1 MFTVKVSQKNGPEKV
16 IEFSD
21 GEVSIGRV
29 SSNEIVLPKSNIS
42 KRHALLTHSSGG
54 LAITDTKSTNGTFVN
69 GERINGVCDLSQ
81 GDKIY
86 LGEFTVEVV
95 TIQIASTASSAKS
108 SPSRIET
115 KSQPKLDPGSGSHDK
130 ILSDD
135 WGANGEISDS
145 WTGDWKSQTAQAKS
159 DSAAVDVLDMA
170 SGFPTIEPSIEAH
183 DFAPEVIIP
192 PAPATATTPTSSP
205 LPYVDGASTA
215 SVVENLD
222 LSDMD
227 LDLDDDPEEPEESSE
242 SSETL
247 VALMEDTSIHRIEI
261 NRSGPV
267 FADRGRGNVQT
278 QVTLTD
284 SDTQGF
290 LNSLLKQAGLP
301 SRSDQALL
309 DFTLPNGSRV
319 QVTQAPIAVN
329 GPHITIHKTAA
340 HPDDLDALD
349 PENLDGG
356 AINYLK
362 QILSQGRS
370 IVVAAS
376 GYSSDPLYSLV
387 ALAGSIAGSERVVTV
402 SHGAQFN
409 IKHPQSVALQTG
421 NHAAPDS
428 QVLEHA
434 LTMQPGYIVDGPS
447 PSSLDNIETMMRA
460 GHHCFIGTIY
470 ASNLEE
476 ATSLL
481 LLKSPKCP
489 EILITQDNDTE
500 GQPYIVGIYQASGSG
515 YSPLFIRTPNGNLEA
530 IGDRTELR

>member
-21 GEVSIGRV
+21 GEVRIGRV

-69 GERINGVCDLSQ
+69 GERINGVCDLNL

-95 TIQIASTASSAKS
+95 DIQIAQAADA

-115 KSQPKLDPGSGSHDK
+115 KSQPKLDPILGNDDK

-145 WTGDWKSQTAQAKS
+145 WTGDWKSQTAQAKR

-222 LSDMD
+222 LPEMD
-227 LDLDDDPEEPEESSE
+227 LDLDDESDEPEE

-247 VALMEDTSIHRIEI
+247 VALMEDTSVHRIEI
-261 NRSGPV
+261 NQPGPV
-267 FADRGRGNVQT
+267 FVDRGQGTEAT
-278 QVTLTD
+278 QVSLTE

-290 LNSLLKQAGLP
+290 LNSLLKQAGET
-301 SRSDQALL
+301 SNANQALL
-309 DFTLPNGSRV
+309 DFTLPNGARV
-319 QVTQAPIAVN
+319 QVTQTPIAIN
-329 GPHITIHKTAA
+329 GPHITIHKTAE
-340 HPDDLDALD
+340 L
-349 PENLDGG
+349 PENLDALGPDNLNSG

-362 QILSQGRS
+362 QALEQGRS
-370 IVVAAS
+370 MVVAAS
-376 GYSSDPLYSLV
+376 SYSSDPLLTLS
-387 ALAGSIAGSERVVTV
+387 ALAGSIQGAARIVTV
-402 SHGAQFN
+402 AHGAPFKLQQAST
-409 IKHPQSVALQTG
+409 IALRCGHQAQQ
-421 NHAAPDS
+421 AADIIM
-428 QVLEHA
+428 HA
-434 LTMQPGYIVDGPS
+434 LSLKPGYIVTGPS
-447 PSSLDNIETMMRA
+447 LFALSNIETILCA
-460 GHHCFIGTIY
+460 GHRAFISTIY
-470 ASNLEE
+470 AANSD
-476 ATSLL
+476 AAAAML
-481 LLKSPKCP
+481 LLKAPKVP
-489 EILITQDNDTE
+489 DILLMQGNDDD
-500 GQPYIVGIYQASGSG
+500 GQATIEGIYEAGETG
-515 YSPLFIRTPNGNLEA
+515 YSPLFERTPGGPLQA
-530 IGDRTELR
+530 IGDLTKLS